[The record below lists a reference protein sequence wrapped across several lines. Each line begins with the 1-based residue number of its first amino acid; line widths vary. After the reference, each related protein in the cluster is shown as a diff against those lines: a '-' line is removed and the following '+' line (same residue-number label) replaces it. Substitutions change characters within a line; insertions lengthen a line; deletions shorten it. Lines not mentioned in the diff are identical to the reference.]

1 MVILKLSINF
11 IIKLHNKMGSSIYTY
26 NIFIPRGTIVL
37 KTDELQFDD
46 AITPLVNEQCVY
58 CDDIVGK
65 GCVPDVPNQCTSTNP
80 EILNTLKKTNK
91 ISDNV
96 CDTIC
101 VGQGYCTDYFT
112 TTNITS
118 GNVACGMFNGPQ
130 TCSLGKYGTATCATQ
145 ACKQNTDWGINP
157 TTDIS
162 KYTVGY
168 ANCLYEYDF
177 TGYNSTS
184 PIPLS
189 KWINDICTGIS
200 LSMPKG
206 MDSTLSSYL
215 RDTHV
220 IYAVI
225 SDILAQNYNYGYYD
239 SNKLENPFLNL
250 YYLSDDIYNQSINN
264 NLQNLAVL
272 LTPSYSNSSVF
283 PTALTQTLLEL
294 IALPVPALT
303 NGVYTITFQLS
314 YPQYL
319 DFSNSTNP
327 VGFFESYMNF
337 ILRDSGSSL
346 SVNNHTIT
354 PSNMSF
360 SSVSFDGLNV
370 INLQNYNL
378 LPSLL
383 HPSQFKPPFDGNFF
397 GTAQVTATV
406 GTWSPMLVV
415 YFSTLIPSITFDC
428 SKVITDTKMIPYIC
442 FVNACQNSDQTCK
455 DYMIQYCAMEYQPP
469 SFATVSIV
477 QKYLMFGSSSQCL
490 CYNSL
495 LAPRNL
501 DHPNLAAMCFD
512 SQCDTQ
518 ILSWFGISQDSDCA
532 QYCETVWDWTHNTNS
547 GEQPQNPSSMNNG
560 KFASVCGTNFTPY
573 TAPKY
578 QTSILVSGITVLVLM
593 GVLIFAVG
601 MHRGIGKVRIGVEM
615 FIISLVLLWI
625 TIYYAKKLSG
635 TPRCLETGDGK
646 YEPKCYSITDPNKII
661 PTQFCD
667 QILDCEC
674 ISNED
679 CSTNNSSYCQSTVC
693 QPTIGVR
700 PFKTIGVKST
710 NSILVVISI
719 VMLLLFPIALY
730 NLYLDYHWPI
740 SKTTFMAIVI
750 LIALCPMIYTIY
762 DSQRKKSQIVYT
774 TPTISTCTPSC
785 KPNYCGESDGCFGTC
800 VCPSPQTCDS
810 TTGMCSGC
818 TPSCPT
824 CEDDSGS
831 QQCGIDD
838 GCGGYCACPEGQS
851 CIGGCCV

>member
-1 MVILKLSINF
+1 MGLSNWSNF
-11 IIKLHNKMGSSIYTY
+11 NY
-26 NIFIPRGTIVL
+26 NIFTPQATVTM
-37 KTDELQFDD
+37 KTKELQFDGANFIQVKESCPYCKD
-46 AITPLVNEQCVY
+46 ADGGSTP
-58 CDDIVGK
+58 
-65 GCVPDVPNQCTSTNP
+65 CVPPVSPQCTVTNP
-80 EILNTLKKTNK
+80 QILTTVKTNSFESSNECYCPDP
-91 ISDNV
+91 SDPT
-96 CDTIC
+96 D
-101 VGQGYCTDYFT
+101 CTYYFWT
-112 TTNITS
+112 TVITE
-118 GNVACGMFNGPQ
+118 GNVVCGVFNGPR
-130 TCSLGKYGTATCATQ
+130 TCSVGKNGTATCITK
-145 ACKQNTDWGINP
+145 ACKQNTDWAIDP
-157 TTDIS
+157 TTDVT
-162 KYTVGY
+162 KYTVGS

-177 TGYNSTS
+177 TGYNANNNPNGPS
-184 PIPLS
+184 PLS
-189 KWINDICTGIS
+189 EWINDICTGTSESAPTGLI
-200 LSMPKG
+200 PI
-206 MDSTLSSYL
+206 LSSYL

-220 IYAVI
+220 IYAI
-225 SDILAQNYNYGYYD
+225 ITDLLAQ
-239 SNKLENPFLNL
+239 
-250 YYLSDDIYNQSINN
+250 IYNSDYYFDNPAENLFATVNYLANGAYSLYINN
-264 NLQNLAVL
+264 SLQS
-272 LTPSYSNSSVF
+272 LTSRLTSSYPVQSGGF

-319 DFSNSTNP
+319 DFSNSTNA

-346 SVNNHTIT
+346 SVNDNTTT

-370 INLQNYNL
+370 INLQTYNL

-442 FVNACQNSDQTCK
+442 FMNACLNSDQTCK

-477 QKYLMFGSSSQCL
+477 QQYLMFGSSLQCL

-512 SQCDTQ
+512 SQCDTKT
-518 ILSWFGISQDSDCA
+518 LSWFGISQDSDCA

-560 KFASVCGTNFTPY
+560 KFTSVCGTNFTPY